1 MLTRQDQIRVEI
13 EDLKHT
19 KAMLVEDIINE
30 FNVIDEQ
37 ISNLR
42 KELRE
47 LNNGKRKA
55 GNGGRLRDNS
65 V

>member
-1 MLTRQDQIRVEI
+1 MLTRQDQIRIEI
-13 EDLKHT
+13 EDLKRT
-19 KAMLVEDIINE
+19 KAMLVAEIINE

-37 ISNLR
+37 ISKLR
-42 KELRE
+42 KEQRE

-55 GNGGRLRDNS
+55 GDGGRLRNNS